1 MQKPIFLILLVCVH
15 FFKQT
20 DININLKQKPLI
32 RLSTFEDNSFE
43 TIKNISQDNFD
54 CLKKDCDVLTTSY
67 KQFVVFKYL
76 QLNLKDYSTFIKNF
90 SEIPIIEINYNIVTD
105 TKAVLQANKLIL
117 NVLTS
122 FKFFLD
128 NAETFFKRKNG
139 KVSTITKDFI
149 KLTRNIYDV
158 SFAYRFLTKLR
169 NYSIHLGFPLEFLHI
184 ETDSREAD
192 PEKWICEIK
201 LLVFLNSL
209 KEEKDLFGGSVYNEL
224 MQKEDDIDLL
234 PLINELSHH
243 IIEIQKYIYRVQKNE
258 IDEAIEN
265 IEYFVGNHKTDT
277 NQIKVF
283 SNYENIEG
291 KISFSVYEI
300 PFDII
305 KEYKMA
311 YENWC

>member
-1 MQKPIFLILLVCVH
+1 LQIPISLMLLVCVH
-15 FFKQT
+15 FFRQT

-32 RLSTFEDNSFE
+32 RLSIFQDNSFE

-54 CLKKDCDVLTTSY
+54 RLKKDCDVLTTSY
-67 KQFVVFKYL
+67 KQFVVFKFL
-76 QLNLKDYSTFIKNF
+76 QLNLKDYSTFIKKI
-90 SEIPIIEINYNIVTD
+90 SKIPATEINYNIVTD
-105 TKAVLQANKLIL
+105 TQAILQANKLVL

-128 NAETFFKRKNG
+128 NAVTFLKRKNG
-139 KVSTITKDFI
+139 KDSIIAKDFI
-149 KLTRNIYDV
+149 NLTRNIYDV

-184 ETDSREAD
+184 ETDSRETN
-192 PEKWICEIK
+192 PEKWICDIK
-201 LLVFLNSL
+201 LLVCLNSL

-224 MQKEDDIDLL
+224 MQKEDNIDLL

-265 IEYFVGNHKTDT
+265 IESFVGSHKTDT
-277 NQIKVF
+277 NQIKVY

-291 KISFSVYEI
+291 KISFSIYQV

>member
-1 MQKPIFLILLVCVH
+1 MLLVCVQ
-15 FFKQT
+15 FFRQT
-20 DININLKQKPLI
+20 DININLKQKALI

-76 QLNLKDYSTFIKNF
+76 QLNLKDYSKFIKSF
-90 SEIPIIEINYNIVTD
+90 SKISITEINYNIVTD
-105 TKAVLQANKLIL
+105 TQAILQANKLVL

-128 NAETFFKRKNG
+128 NAVTFLKRKNG
-139 KVSTITKDFI
+139 KDSIIAKDFI

-184 ETDSREAD
+184 ETDSRETN
-192 PEKWICEIK
+192 PEKWICDIK
-201 LLVFLNSL
+201 LLVCLNSL
-209 KEEKDLFGGSVYNEL
+209 KKEKELFSSVHKEL
-224 MQKEDDIDLL
+224 MQKENDIDLL

-265 IEYFVGNHKTDT
+265 IECFVGDHKTDT
-277 NQIKVF
+277 NQIKVY

-291 KISFSVYEI
+291 KISFKIYEI
-300 PFDII
+300 PFGIM

-311 YENWC
+311 YNDWC

>member
-1 MQKPIFLILLVCVH
+1 M
-15 FFKQT
+15 
-20 DININLKQKPLI
+20 I

-54 CLKKDCDVLTTSY
+54 CLKKDCDLLTTSY

-76 QLNLKDYSTFIKNF
+76 QLNLKDYSTFIKSF
-90 SEIPIIEINYNIVTD
+90 SKIPITEINYNIVTD
-105 TKAVLQANKLIL
+105 TQAVLQANKLIL

-128 NAETFFKRKNG
+128 NAGTFLKRKNG
-139 KVSTITKDFI
+139 KDSTIAKDFI
-149 KLTRNIYDV
+149 KLTRNIYDI

-184 ETDSREAD
+184 ETDSRETN

-201 LLVFLNSL
+201 LLVCLNSL
-209 KEEKDLFGGSVYNEL
+209 KMEKDLFGGPVYNEI

-265 IEYFVGNHKTDT
+265 VEYFVGNHKTNT
-277 NQIKVF
+277 NQIKVY

-291 KISFSVYEI
+291 KISFSIYEI
-300 PFDII
+300 PFDIM
-305 KEYKMA
+305 KEYKLA
-311 YENWC
+311 YNDWV